1 MWGKGKGCRLR
12 AFARENSKY
21 EKFKKKREN
30 ARIYIGLLK
39 NGIRPLAGFIAT
51 ISLLLTIM
59 L

>member
-39 NGIRPLAGFIAT
+39 NWDPAPSGVCCYY
-51 ISLLLTIM
+51 
-59 L
+59 